1 MISVSNFNFIENID
15 DFECNS
21 KGYNQFLNQWSY
33 EDKCTS
39 RDPSSL
45 EYKQRLEYFID
56 SCKKIHEHNKLGEY
70 PLEFTFYADWH
81 SSEFEM
87 ITTTTQRFSNVR
99 TSIPDIQFS
108 VNNTNYHYL
117 LPSTN
122 PCDDIMNGGNSLKS
136 RVCKPQKSS
145 VSWAFAIT
153 NSIEYAVK
161 KMYLE
166 QYGQLVSIAL
176 SAQELIDC
184 VGKQHG
190 ITNNN
195 HALPLAWGFD
205 YVYEHGIAYRQYY
218 PFTSMNSECHEVDA
232 HYKYHIAGYEKPYVN
247 NKLGLFEL
255 LQKGPVAVALGLD
268 PEFFQFYQN
277 NRENTPYFDTT
288 FWRPSVYGVVIEFNQ
303 YVEDGS
309 NEYSE
314 WPFFTIES
322 RLRACDSIFYK
333 LPIRDS
339 TDNSNIANIAE
350 FAIRPV
356 VSDSI
361 LTSFICNENIYP
373 TIESIPT
380 YATELIFEEN
390 SYSSVQVLNLA
401 RFTQLQSITVKD
413 GALKNCYSVSAD
425 NSALTTIIIGDNC
438 FKGVSPYGMKRRLT
452 SIPTSLSI
460 VNAIALSTIQIGSD
474 SLSQVDQIKI
484 SNVNN
489 PCDISI
495 GKGSLANVKSVKV
508 NESRDSSSIYENLSS
523 LIKSA
528 NPRKNLSEQIMNHNA
543 HKPTQRPT
551 SFLRTSQPSDEETLI
566 PPYEDTVLPPA
577 SLPEIPIP
585 VKDNLP
591 PLPEN
596 PVIQPV
602 SQPVTQ
608 SDFKPDYKPEF
619 ISVSQ
624 PVSQPI
630 SQPDF
635 KPTFNPVSQPATQP
649 IAQNLTQSTTTPTIP
664 FTFDCTGDILEITND
679 NDCYKIQ
686 YPCWSSIVVYANL
699 CNNIT
704 SDISIS
710 NSNYLESIVVKEW
723 SFRNVSS
730 LSISNNPSLKTFV
743 VDIGDIELTDENHN
757 IASFGNVKDLMLSSN
772 LLSNT
777 LVIKTSL
784 V

>member
-1 MISVSNFNFIENID
+1 MFFVSNFNFIENID

-21 KGYNQFLNQWSY
+21 KGYDKFLSQWSY

-39 RDPSSL
+39 RDPLSF

-56 SCKKIHEHNKLGEY
+56 SCKKIHEHNKLHEY

-87 ITTTTQRFSNVR
+87 ITTTTQRFSNDR
-99 TSIPDIQFS
+99 TSIPDMQFS
-108 VNNTNYHYL
+108 VNNTNYRYL

-122 PCDDIMNGGNSLKS
+122 PCDDINGGSALKS
-136 RVCKPQKSS
+136 RLCKPQKSS

-166 QYGQLVSIAL
+166 QYGQLVSISL

-195 HALPLAWGFD
+195 HALLLSWGFD

-218 PFTSMNSECHEVDA
+218 PFTSLNSECHDVDV
-232 HYKYHIAGYEKPYVN
+232 HYKYHIAGYEKPYVY
-247 NKLGLFEL
+247 NKYGLFEL

-268 PEFFQFYQN
+268 PEYFQFYQN
-277 NRENTPYFDTT
+277 DRENNLYFDTT
-288 FWRPSVYGVVIEFNQ
+288 FWRPSVYGVVVEFNQ

-356 VSDSI
+356 VSDPI
-361 LTSFICNENIYP
+361 LTSFICNEQIYP

-390 SYSSVQVLNLA
+390 SYSSIQVLSLA
-401 RFTQLQSITVKD
+401 RFTQLQSIIVKD
-413 GALKNCYSVSAD
+413 GAFKNCYSVTAD
-425 NSALTTIIIGDNC
+425 NSALTTMIIGDHC
-438 FKGVSPYGMKRRLT
+438 FKGVSPYGMKRHLT
-452 SIPTSLSI
+452 NSPSSFTI
-460 VNAIALSTIQIGSD
+460 VNAIVLSTIHIGSD
-474 SLSQVDQIKI
+474 SLSQIDQIKI

-489 PCDISI
+489 PCDINI
-495 GKGSLANVKSVKV
+495 GKSSLANIKSIKV

-528 NPRKNLSEQIMNHNA
+528 NPRKNHSEQIMNHNA
-543 HKPTQRPT
+543 RIPTQRPT
-551 SFLRTSQPSDEETLI
+551 SFVPISQPSNDDPLF

-585 VKDNLP
+585 IKDDLP

-596 PVIQPV
+596 PVIQPI
-602 SQPVTQ
+602 SQPV
-608 SDFKPDYKPEF
+608 FKPAFKPEF
-619 ISVSQ
+619 I
-624 PVSQPI
+624 PA
-630 SQPDF
+630 
-635 KPTFNPVSQPATQP
+635 TQPATQP
-649 IAQNLTQSTTTPTIP
+649 VSQNLTQSATPIP

-686 YPCWSSIVVYANL
+686 YPCWSSIIVYANL

-710 NSNYLESIVVKEW
+710 NSNNLESIVVKEW

-730 LSISNNPSLKTFV
+730 LTVSNNPSLKTFV
-743 VDIGDIELTDENHN
+743 VNIGDIELTDENHN
-757 IASFGNVKDLMLSSN
+757 IATFGSVKDLVFSSN

-777 LVIKTSL
+777 LIIKTSQ